1 MAKSYKVNL
10 LPPYL
15 LKLAGAF
22 NSFYSNTKVIGS
34 ENEESLVALVKSTKI
49 VLANGMK
56 LMDLDIPNK
65 M

>member
-1 MAKSYKVNL
+1 M
-10 LPPYL
+10 
-15 LKLAGAF
+15 KLAGAF

-34 ENEESLVALVKSTKI
+34 ENEESLVALVKATKI